1 MSKYI
6 LLFTVKK
13 LERCQIQTCKILFVW
28 QVAKLFKKS

>member
-1 MSKYI
+1 